1 MQLEIN
7 KNQHTTMV
15 KYIQFLGLA
24 MIIIPAIIVVT
35 GSFIGWQDNNAIN
48 LSMLATIIAGIVV
61 YVFASKQ
68 SLAAKYSE
76 EEGKVEETDTEDDG
90 ATKIVG

>member
-1 MQLEIN
+1 
-7 KNQHTTMV
+7 MV
-15 KYIQFLGLA
+15 KYIQLLWLA

-35 GSFIGWQDNNAIN
+35 GSFIGWQDINAIN

-68 SLAAKYSE
+68 SLGAKPGE
-76 EEGKVEETDTEDDG
+76 EEGETDTEDDET
-90 ATKIVG
+90 TKIVG